1 MSIGGLIMKHEL
13 AENIKKL
20 RIQKHLTQT
29 QLGQKLGITAP
40 TIAAYESENRLP
52 SIAVLIKLSAVL
64 NVSIEYLLGVN
75 KNKTI
80 DVSELTDK
88 QILTVNSVVEQF
100 KEDNKKSTD

>member
-1 MSIGGLIMKHEL
+1 MKYEL
-13 AENIKKL
+13 AENIKRL

-29 QLGQKLGITAP
+29 ELGKMVGVTTS
-40 TIAAYESENRLP
+40 TIAAYESQDRLP

-64 NVSIEYLLGVN
+64 NISIEYLLGIN

-100 KEDNKKSTD
+100 KEDNKR